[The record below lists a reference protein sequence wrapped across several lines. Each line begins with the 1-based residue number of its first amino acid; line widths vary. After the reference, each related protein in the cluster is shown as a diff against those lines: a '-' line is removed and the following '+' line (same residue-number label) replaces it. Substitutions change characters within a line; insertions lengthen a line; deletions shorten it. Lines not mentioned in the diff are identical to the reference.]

1 MQGHSCR
8 RNALMF
14 VEAEI
19 SETKMVFDTMTSLT
33 FISKDCMIEWH
44 KKNDCTTGLCPE
56 SFKSS
61 GEVEYNNKIG
71 KSETIIPA
79 IVI

>member
-33 FISKDCMIEWH
+33 FISKDCMI
-44 KKNDCTTGLCPE
+44 KTTALQDCVQKVL
-56 SFKSS
+56 KA
-61 GEVEYNNKIG
+61 VEK
-71 KSETIIPA
+71 
-79 IVI
+79 